1 MLGRTLRKGLSISAS
16 EKPALLSAGGYST
29 VAGIT
34 VSPARALA
42 ASAVYSATSLIA
54 QTIASLPIRI
64 LERNDES
71 RVPQKPVQA
80 RVLWDRPNPFQTTT
94 SFIETAV
101 MSVLLWGN
109 AYVAPRYRNSG
120 EAFELWPLD
129 PDRVESIEP
138 VEAPGGTVSLR
149 YRVTGWETVTNSPGK
164 PAGMIHLTD
173 LTIPG
178 RIKGLSR
185 IEALAELVGMSLSA
199 QEHAA
204 RFLGDGVHMSGTI
217 ETANA
222 LNREQA
228 TDLYNAFMKM
238 HSGPSKAGRVGVLT
252 GGAKFNAL
260 TIPPAE
266 LQFLEQMK
274 YSDAKIAGIY
284 RVPPHMI
291 GDVERSTSWGTG
303 IEEQTIQFVQHTLLP
318 LIRKVEEAFEA
329 TLLQGTNYQVRFVTT
344 GLLRGNMAARQAFYQ
359 ALWGLGAISGDE
371 IRRFEDLPP
380 IPGGRG
386 GEFYRPLNMAPL
398 GSDVPLKDRAA
409 LLLLSQLAL
418 GAGDA

>member
-94 SFIETAV
+94 SFMETAV

-109 AYVAPRYRNSG
+109 AYLAPRYRNSG

-138 VEAPGGTVSLR
+138 VEAGGTVNLR
-149 YRVTGWETVTNSPGK
+149 YKVADWETVTNAPGK

-217 ETANA
+217 ETANS

-228 TDLYNAFMKM
+228 TDLYNSFMKM
-238 HSGPSKAGRVGVLT
+238 HAGPSKAGRVGVLT

-318 LIRKVEEAFEA
+318 LIRKFEEAFEA
-329 TLLQGTNYQVRFVTT
+329 TLLAGTNYQVRFVTT

-359 ALWGLGAISGDE
+359 ALWNLGAISGDE

-380 IPGGRG
+380 IPDGRG
-386 GEFYRPLNMAPL
+386 SEYYRPLNTVPL
-398 GSDVPLKDRAA
+398 GEQVAPSDVAK
-409 LLLLSQLAL
+409 LLAVQLAL